1 MLREHLPDD
10 VDQDEQHEHE
20 RRPLE
25 EMEHAVR
32 QGDHRKALDTPLRLQ
47 DHRVDGLLTALRRL
61 VYVAKGYLLRFLLR
75 FVHAVERGLLCG
87 MGLVLGAV
95 VQLLDPINQIAHLIE
110 RLVHLLHGL
119 IDLGP
124 LGIHAL
130 LELLHGT
137 GEPSVIAEV
146 IGLLLVLA
154 NQLAACGTHLTRLL
168 AEVPDSADVR
178 LDALVIAFHILPL
191 P

>member
-1 MLREHLPDD
+1 M
-10 VDQDEQHEHE
+10 DQDEQHEHE

-61 VYVAKGYLLRFLLR
+61 VYVAKGYLLRFLLCL
-75 FVHAVERGLLCG
+75 VHAVERGLLCG

-95 VQLLDPINQIAHLIE
+95 VQLLDSIDQIAHLIE

-124 LGIHAL
+124 LGIHTL

-146 IGLLLVLA
+146 IGLLLALA
-154 NQLAACGTHLTRLL
+154 HQLATCGTHLTRLL
-168 AEVPDSADVR
+168 AEVPDPADVR
-178 LDALVIAFHILPL
+178 LDAFIIAFDVLHICPL
-191 P
+191 F